1 MKLLLEAGPLAA
13 FLIVYGLAGIYL
25 ATAALIVLSLMAL
38 VAGRWIEGR
47 FSGLTLFTVSI
58 SVVLGSL
65 TLLLHNPSFIQ
76 IKPTVVFTAFTLAL
90 GGSHFVGDTVALQ
103 RLFGNVWPLPTPLWR
118 KINAAWALYF
128 AVHAVLNLYVA
139 MNFSEQTW
147 VYFKV
152 FGFGAITVLFAL
164 AHAPFVWRYRERPLL
179 ITPDRRSREH

>member
-1 MKLLLEAGPLAA
+1 MKLLLEAGPLVA
-13 FLIVYGLAGIYL
+13 FLIVYGLSGIYL
-25 ATAALIVLSLMAL
+25 ATAALIVLSLLAL
-38 VAGRWIEGR
+38 LAGRLLEGR

-65 TLLLHNPSFIQ
+65 TLALHNPSFIQ
-76 IKPTVVFTAFTLAL
+76 IKPTVVFAAFTLAL

-118 KINAAWALYF
+118 RINAAWAVYF
-128 AVHAVLNLYVA
+128 AIHAVLNLYVA

-152 FGFGAITVLFAL
+152 FGFGATTVVFAL
-164 AHAPFVWRYRERPLL
+164 AHAPFIWRYRERPLL
-179 ITPDRRSREH
+179 MSVDRPSGEG